1 VCNELRNVNPWRD
14 EKKKLRRRYNREFKI
29 SVVTELQGGK
39 SSAKKPANRGFIRVY
54 HPGGEMNLQRTL
66 KKHLAVMESPANMR
80 RGLLNWRGCLGN
92 SMPRM
97 NFLQSLYR

>member
-1 VCNELRNVNPWRD
+1 M
-14 EKKKLRRRYNREFKI
+14 KMKKLRQRYNREFKI
-29 SVVTELQGGK
+29 SVVTELEGGK
-39 SSAKKPANRGFIRVY
+39 SSAQIAREQGI
-54 HPGGEMNLQRTL
+54 HPSPPSRWRDEYNMHRTL

-97 NFLQSLYR
+97 NF